1 VSIVSAQP
9 VPYAT
14 RLVDAYDIGPVTLVT
29 RSIAVLVFNGF
40 ADWEPAYALTGARR
54 WGRRSVTAV
63 GYDRTTVVSMG
74 GLRVEPEAVLE
85 RVTPA
90 TTELLLLPGGDT
102 WLDAYPASRLERVLG
117 ELTAASVP
125 VGAICAATV
134 AVARAG
140 LLSGRRHTSN
150 GAAYLQRHAP
160 GYETPAL
167 YVETLAVSDSGVIT
181 ASGLGAVEFAREIF
195 AALGI
200 FKESD
205 LAAFVDMYRGG
216 HIPRPDPSAPTG

>member
-1 VSIVSAQP
+1 MSIVSAQP

-29 RSIAVLVFNGF
+29 RSIAVLVFDGF
-40 ADWEPAYALTGARR
+40 ADWEPAYALTGVRR

-74 GLRVEPEAVLE
+74 GLRVEPDAVLE
-85 RVTPA
+85 SVTPA
-90 TTELLLLPGGDT
+90 TTELLLLPGGDAGST
-102 WLDAYPASRLERVLG
+102 SIRRPGS
-117 ELTAASVP
+117 S
-125 VGAICAATV
+125 GARRANRWWRDHRGDLRGDGGGCAG
-134 AVARAG
+134 G
-140 LLSGRRHTSN
+140 LFSGRRHTSN
-150 GAAYLQRHAP
+150 GAAFLQRHAP

-167 YVETLAVSDSGVIT
+167 YAETLAVSDGGVIT

-200 FKESD
+200 LKESD
-205 LAAFVDMYRGG
+205 LAVFVDMYRGG
-216 HIPRPDPSAPTG
+216 HIRPT